1 MQHLDDAHEQAER
14 FLSDWIEK
22 KPGSWRVLVVK
33 DVLAK
38 IRVVLWCPEKAWES
52 GSDEIDRKLQDTCG
66 DYWTRS
72 VLQGHNEKHPDGAW
86 QNEAWQQA
94 TRHESTK
101 KLRILERHL
110 TKSGWF
116 DAPPEP
122 PWKLRSRDET
132 AIVLFYSFK
141 GGVGRSTA
149 LAAMALHFASL
160 GSRVVVVDADL
171 EAPGVASLLA
181 GHDGATAP
189 WGIVDYLLERRV
201 CLDMEPHTDDYYHR
215 YADVRGLVSE
225 DILVYP
231 AGTFNQGY
239 VDKLARIDYGKQPDG
254 SAHPF
259 AALLE
264 QIRTEHAPR
273 WILIDAR
280 AGLGEMSGFL
290 TGGLCHLHVLLGT
303 LADASWRG
311 LELILERLGGNRVRE
326 GKPQAECLTVAS
338 TVPQSDQSLFEQLVQ
353 RFTDRARD
361 AFSAHYYAAPEGAPD
376 TLWTLNGLESDDAPH
391 VPVVLPYDDRLATF
405 RDLDEVA
412 DSILLGDSYEALAR
426 RIWTSVP

>member
-1 MQHLDDAHEQAER
+1 MQHLDDAHAQAES
-14 FLSDWIEK
+14 FLCEWIEK
-22 KPGSWRVLVVK
+22 KPGRWRILIVK
-33 DVLAK
+33 DVLAM
-38 IRVVLWCPEKAWES
+38 IRVVLWCPEREWES
-52 GSDEIDRKLQDTCG
+52 CSNEIDRALGNTST
-66 DYWTRS
+66 DYWSKSVIQGQDRS
-72 VLQGHNEKHPDGAW
+72 HPDGAW
-86 QNEAWQQA
+86 QDAAWQQA
-94 TRHESTK
+94 MRHESTE

-116 DAPPEP
+116 EAPPEP
-122 PWKLRSRDET
+122 PWKLRTRHEP

-149 LAAMALHFASL
+149 LAATALHFASL
-160 GSRVVVVDADL
+160 GGGVVVLDADL
-171 EAPGVASLLA
+171 DAPGVASLLA

-201 CLDMEPHTDDYYHR
+201 CADMDPHTNDYYHR
-215 YADVRGLVSE
+215 YADAASLLSE

-231 AGTFNQGY
+231 AGTFNRGY
-239 VDKLARIDYGKQPDG
+239 VDKLARIDYGNQPDG

-259 AALLE
+259 VGLLQ

-280 AGLGEMSGFL
+280 AGLGEVSGFL

-326 GKPQAECLTVAS
+326 GKPQAECLLVAS
-338 TVPQSDQSLFEQLVQ
+338 MVPRSDQSLFEQLVR
-353 RFTDRARD
+353 RFTDRSRD
-361 AFSAHYYAAPEGAPD
+361 AFSAHYYAAPEGVPD
-376 TLWTLNGLESDDAPH
+376 TLWTLNDLESDDAPH
-391 VPVVLPYDDRLATF
+391 VPVVLPYEERLATF
-405 RDLDEVA
+405 RDLHEVA
-412 DSILLGDSYEALAR
+412 DSILLGDSYEELAR